1 MDAVQPDF
9 EIVRKESQKDTQNLE
24 ELENEVIKDSLTS
37 LMLTI
42 SEKGYGKRTPLAEY
56 RITSRGGKGVINLK
70 TTDRNGPVVATLQV
84 SEDSDV
90 MIITEFGKII
100 RVHSNEIREAGRST
114 QGVRL
119 LRLDV
124 EDKIAAAA
132 IIEEESNGADG
143 AGGTP
148 ASAPGG
154 VKPQEPEKS

>member
-9 EIVRKESQKDTQNLE
+9 EIVKKESKKATENLD
-24 ELENEVIKDSLTS
+24 ELENEEIKDSLTT
-37 LMLTI
+37 LMLTV

-70 TTDRNGPVVATLQV
+70 STDRNGPVVATLQV
-84 SEDSDV
+84 SEESDV

-119 LRLDV
+119 LRLEDD
-124 EDKIAAAA
+124 DKIAAAA
-132 IIEEESNGADG
+132 GIREEEVSGDKE
-143 AGGTP
+143 T
-148 ASAPGG
+148 
-154 VKPQEPEKS
+154 EKS